1 MKKWQKKHPQNS
13 TKSERPNGRTAVR
26 PTRKND
32 KKSMIL
38 KGFSKKKL
46 IWRKNRK
53 KCDFKGLFGQ
63 KNKNSMSRFCTLLA
77 LHFYWHF
84 GCFKNE
90 FLLGKYITHGPLYS
104 NDSRVLD
111 LRFFISFHHRV
122 SLAVGYC
129 IMATILV
136 GWTT

>member
-1 MKKWQKKHPQNS
+1 MAEKTPPKFDKK
-13 TKSERPNGRTAVR
+13 RTAVR

-38 KGFSKKKL
+38 KGFCKKKL

-63 KNKNSMSRFCTLLA
+63 KNQNSMSRFCTLLA

-84 GCFKNE
+84 VCFKNE
-90 FLLGKYITHGPLYS
+90 FLLGNYRTHGPLYS

-111 LRFFISFHHRV
+111 LRFFLNHNLQWIELNYIYSV
-122 SLAVGYC
+122 L
-129 IMATILV
+129 TIFVIKIL
-136 GWTT
+136 